1 MKKFGTAMARR
12 NPHIGTNFDDFLKD
26 EGIFEEVQSKT
37 LERAMAD
44 QIESSNKSASASEAE
59 GRNHPGLS
67 GNL

>member
-1 MKKFGTAMARR
+1 MKKFGTAMAKR

-26 EGIFEEVQSKT
+26 EGIFEEVQSKAQ
-37 LERAMAD
+37 ERAMTD